1 MSWDEFTACAGQD
14 GQILAELGEDTVK
27 QLAEKWDSLSD
38 TAKAAL
44 GVAARWGG
52 EWLAGA
58 LAAIGIALSDA
69 AIAALAGASLGAV
82 MAVVADCY
90 DKL

>member
-1 MSWDEFTACAGQD
+1 MSWDEFAACAGQD
-14 GQILAELGEDTVK
+14 GDILAQLGEDTVK
-27 QLAEKWDSLSD
+27 DLAQKWDNLSD

-52 EWLAGA
+52 EWLVGA
-58 LAAIGIALSDA
+58 LAAIGIAISDA
-69 AIAALAGASLGAV
+69 AAVVLAGASLGAV
-82 MAVVADCY
+82 MAVIMDCY

>member
-1 MSWDEFTACAGQD
+1 MSWDEFAACAGRD
-14 GQILAELGEDTVK
+14 GEILAELGEDTVK
-27 QLAEKWDSLSD
+27 ELAQKWDSLSD

-52 EWLAGA
+52 QWLASA
-58 LAAIGIALSDA
+58 LAAIGIAASEA
-69 AIAALAGASLGAV
+69 AAVVLAGVSLGAV
-82 MAVVADCY
+82 MAVIVDCY